1 MSETDPGY
9 SSGQHAGD
17 VGAHRTTVGMPTD
30 EESINVPQTR
40 AGAAENAL
48 KAEEDRA
55 EHETFDPEP
64 LVRDER
70 TDAIEGREGEAR
82 SQGPQQVTPEAR
94 HGSGTGTGASSG
106 QARETTTGRRGR
118 DGRDGEDDDEEGRV
132 RKRIEETRGQLGHT
146 VAELAHKAD
155 VKHRAGDAAETAK
168 AKAGQMA
175 GTVTGKAGE
184 VAGTVTAKA
193 GEVAGTVTAK
203 AGEVAGTVTG
213 KAGEV
218 AGTVTTKVREVT
230 PDQVKEAA
238 DKVTT
243 QARRRP
249 ALLVVAAG
257 AIAVFVLRRVMRRD
271 RHR

>member
-55 EHETFDPEP
+55 GHETFDPEP

-168 AKAGQMA
+168 AKAGEMA
-175 GTVTGKAGE
+175 GTVTGKASE
-184 VAGTVTAKA
+184 M
-193 GEVAGTVTAK
+193 AGTVTAK

-230 PDQVKEAA
+230 PDQVKDAA
-238 DKVTT
+238 DKVTA